1 MNPRNLNRAAIRGD
15 SKLNSLKDIT
25 RAGYITM
32 LNESK
37 GISLIQYTN
46 RIEATRPAL
55 RSLYRNLQSNIK
67 SLNILYR
74 IAPSSF
80 TMAADIETTGLNP
93 RKDRIRLIGYA
104 GADVGCYENPES
116 LKDRLADPMTAKVF
130 HNAPFDVTFLHLK
143 GSPVVNYEDTMLMD
157 QILTN
162 NQGWHRLEDCCKKY
176 LGAELDKTLQ
186 KPEHWQGSISAQHK
200 AYCQKD
206 CEMTLTL
213 YRLLR
218 DELEQKKL
226 LNVYRRE
233 LRALPA
239 IIRLQI
245 DGMPFDAVAWRQELQ
260 SIKAQRDEVYNEFC
274 MVEKSLINLGS
285 PKQLK
290 DFFWVH
296 YGTELESTDDETLA
310 LLESTYPCIIKIRR
324 WRELSK
330 LISSFGEELIQKT
343 VNGRLYPSWRLIGAT
358 TGRMS
363 CKEPNLQQ
371 VPRPLRKYF
380 KASSGHCLVIADY
393 SQIELRIV
401 AELAGEK
408 IMLEAYRNGGD
419 LHTLTAQMIT
429 GKSSIT
435 KDERQVAKACN
446 FGLIYGMGGKG
457 LQTYAKTSYGVD
469 MSDAEAETFRDAFFR
484 RYVGIKTWQERQQ
497 RASEIRTMGGRVWR
511 DIPDKQYRNRFNYPV
526 QGTGAEGLKE
536 SMALIAHSL
545 PDEWKL
551 CAIVHDEIVLEVPET
566 DAELARAYLTAC
578 MKTGMERLLKVVPV
592 EVDCKINDRWEK

>member
-1 MNPRNLNRAAIRGD
+1 MNLLKELVRMGYMLVIGKDKPITFRLYAEGKAVKDGLKSLFN
-15 SKLNSLKDIT
+15 KLNDEAEVLKVIL
-25 RAGYITM
+25 RA
-32 LNESK
+32 
-37 GISLIQYTN
+37 
-46 RIEATRPAL
+46 
-55 RSLYRNLQSNIK
+55 
-67 SLNILYR
+67 
-74 IAPSSF
+74 APSSS

-104 GADVGCYENPES
+104 GADAGCYENPES
-116 LKDRLADPMTAKVF
+116 LKDRLADPLTAKVF
-130 HNAPFDVTFLHLK
+130 HNASFDVTFLCLK
-143 GSPVVNYEDTMLMD
+143 GFPVVNYEDTMLMA

-162 NQGWHRLEDCCKKY
+162 NQERNRLEDCCKKY
-176 LGAELDKTLQ
+176 LGVEMDKTLQ
-186 KPEHWQGSISAQHK
+186 KPEHWQGPLTPQHK

-206 CEMTLTL
+206 CEVTLAL

-218 DELEQKKL
+218 GELDQKKL
-226 LNVYRRE
+226 LGVYRRE

-245 DGMPFDAVAWRQELQ
+245 DGMPFDAAAWRQELQ
-260 SIKAQRDEVYNEFC
+260 SIKVQRDDVYNDFC
-274 MVEKSLINLGS
+274 MEEKSLVNLGS

-296 YGTELESTDDETLA
+296 YGAELESTDDEALA
-310 LLESTYPCIIKIRR
+310 LLESTYPCITKIRK

-330 LISSFGEELIQKT
+330 LISSFGEELINKT
-343 VNGRLYPSWRLIGAT
+343 INGRIHPSWRLIGAT

-380 KASSGHCLVIADY
+380 KAPLGRCLVIADY

-469 MSDAEAETFRDAFFR
+469 MSDAEAESFRDAFFK